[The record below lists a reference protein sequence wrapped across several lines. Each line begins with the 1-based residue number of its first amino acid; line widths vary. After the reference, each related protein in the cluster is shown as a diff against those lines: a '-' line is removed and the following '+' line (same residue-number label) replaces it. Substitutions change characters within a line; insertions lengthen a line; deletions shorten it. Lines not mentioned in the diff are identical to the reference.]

1 MSSGTKVVLYQV
13 IVVALLPLFRVG
25 AEDQA
30 RIWTSEDGKQLRAS
44 LVSADKSS
52 AVLKLESG
60 REARVALT
68 RLSEQD
74 RNYVLA
80 KYERGQAFDYGTI
93 PPETQIPREIEVTG
107 GPRVFQT
114 PHFEFET
121 DQEVSKAFISEAA
134 RVYEGTYLALREL
147 PHGIELEPPAGNTH
161 FRGRFLGEREFDTL
175 AAEKTVV
182 IQGQRVV
189 GLYLTQEKELLVP
202 YSSLGAKLNGSRMTL
217 RKSSDTSTLIHEI
230 VHQVM
235 HDWLPLMPTWFA
247 EGIAEYLAAVPYQNG
262 RFEFRN
268 AERGLK
274 FRLEEQHAMKG
285 NTISGVR
292 SPSYFF
298 RGFETEKPE
307 DVTATPGQLKGTNL
321 ASQAGTGLMVRDGW
335 SGSVDEYRD
344 SMLLLYFFMHLD
356 EPENQGVAVGSYLKM
371 IDLALGETNE
381 LQQEIA
387 QFETR
392 RLAYNEEVKR
402 FNAELESFREAV
414 SEYNERVTLY
424 NRQLVDGVPETE
436 RIKVG
441 AEPREPVPPAK
452 LEVPESIERAS
463 RGGQTIDLLQ
473 LVQQKALPSLLQNR
487 TPQQLSEEMKAAYSS
502 IGIDIQFQ

>member
-1 MSSGTKVVLYQV
+1 M
-13 IVVALLPLFRVG
+13 I
-25 AEDQA
+25 
-30 RIWTSEDGKQLRAS
+30 
-44 LVSADKSS
+44 SS
-52 AVLKLESG
+52 ARPYAVHATYTLDDHEG
-60 REARVALT
+60 
-68 RLSEQD
+68 
-74 RNYVLA
+74 LA
-80 KYERGQAFDYGTI
+80 KAQRFREGGLWRVDPDDY
-93 PPETQIPREIEVTG
+93 
-107 GPRVFQT
+107 
-114 PHFEFET
+114 
-121 DQEVSKAFISEAA
+121 
-134 RVYEGTYLALREL
+134 YEGTYLALREL